1 MKNMLNLSSDILN
14 YIYTFIPVEYLVVL
28 DKKRY
33 KLFHSKL
40 LEKLPQERFY
50 SYLRNIVRMDSVF
63 VLKHIIVDYKELWNK
78 NRVYCY
84 KNNTY
89 PSYSSYL
96 LHYSKELG
104 SIKCNELLKEEYN
117 TELKQH
123 KKVRSKKSRWSY

>member
-1 MKNMLNLSSDILN
+1 MLNLSSDILN
-14 YIYTFIPVEYLVVL
+14 YIYTFIPVEYLVIL

-33 KLFHSKL
+33 KLFHLKL
-40 LEKLPQERFY
+40 LENLPQERFY

-78 NRVYCY
+78 NRVYRY

-89 PSYSSYL
+89 PNYSSYL

>member
-1 MKNMLNLSSDILN
+1 MQNLSSDILN

-40 LEKLPQERFY
+40 LENLPQERFY

-63 VLKHIIVDYKELWNK
+63 ALKHIIAEYKELWNK
-78 NRVYCY
+78 NRAYRY
-84 KNNTY
+84 KNITY
-89 PSYSSYL
+89 PRYSSYL

-123 KKVRSKKSRWSY
+123 KKLRSKKSRWSY